1 MAGVDVQMTAIAGDA
16 VRGATR
22 RAGVDVQMTAMASDA
37 GARCDAT
44 RRVGEG
50 TITADGEVLRPRR
63 LSGWLQPRHGR
74 LRRASPRGGIR
85 HTGRVSYR
93 RRNVWLLSP
102 SLWTA
107 VGLLCGLEIW
117 ISMIDHGHQLWR
129 VLAYQVL
136 IWNGWFVLYPVIGW
150 LARRVPMVPPTARGA
165 VVHTLA
171 ALVIAPIHSAWWAML
186 LVEMRPY
193 DAMGTRDFLDGF
205 GSIVRSGLPLQ
216 LGVYCGIVAA
226 NYAMEFY
233 EKYTDRER
241 TAARLEVSLSE
252 ARLHALELQIQPHF
266 LFNTLNSISALVR
279 TSRDREAVTMIAG
292 LSDLLRYSLDHAG
305 EQRVALAQELA
316 VIERYLEIERLRF
329 PDRVAFEIEV
339 PAAVRRAAVPALLLQ
354 PLVENAIKH
363 GVAASAEPVTLTV
376 RAEREGSD
384 LVIVVANSG
393 PLSTRAAQ
401 PDGFGIG
408 IANVRTRLAALYG
421 DKAGIECGPRPEGG
435 WLNLVRVPWEERS
448 DHARPVG

>member
-1 MAGVDVQMTAIAGDA
+1 
-16 VRGATR
+16 
-22 RAGVDVQMTAMASDA
+22 
-37 GARCDAT
+37 
-44 RRVGEG
+44 
-50 TITADGEVLRPRR
+50 
-63 LSGWLQPRHGR
+63 
-74 LRRASPRGGIR
+74 
-85 HTGRVSYR
+85 VSYR
-93 RRNVWLLSP
+93 RRNLWLLSP

-129 VLAYQVL
+129 VLMYQVL

-150 LARRVPMVPPTARGA
+150 LARRVRMVPPTLRAS

-171 ALVIAPIHSAWWAML
+171 ALVIAAVHTAWWAML

-193 DAMGTRDFLDGF
+193 DAMGTCDFVEGF
-205 GSIVRSGLPLQ
+205 VSIVRSGVPLQ
-216 LGVYCGIVAA
+216 LCVYCGIVAA
-226 NYAMEFY
+226 SYAMEYY

-329 PDRVAFEIEV
+329 PDRVAFEIDV

-354 PLVENAIKH
+354 PLVENAIRH
-363 GVAASAEPVTLTV
+363 GIAPLAAPGRVALRARRDGAWLHIALFNTGRLAAEYRAGVGLRNTMDRLRHLYRGDHSFELRAQDGGVAA
-376 RAEREGSD
+376 G
-384 LVIVVANSG
+384 
-393 PLSTRAAQ
+393 
-401 PDGFGIG
+401 
-408 IANVRTRLAALYG
+408 LA
-421 DKAGIECGPRPEGG
+421 
-435 WLNLVRVPWEERS
+435 VPWSE
-448 DHARPVG
+448 VG